1 MSSFNLNSYN
11 PADINAVDVQRE
23 QAAFMTRV
31 YMWMSVALSI
41 TGGMAY
47 YVAGTPEILNII
59 FSSTIV
65 LIVLVVLQI
74 GLVMYLTRSMNA
86 LRATTATA
94 LFLLYA
100 ALNGLLFSSIFII
113 YTESSIASTFLIT
126 AGTFAIMSAYGYF
139 TKSDLTRIGNLC
151 MMALIG
157 LILASVVN
165 IFWNNETLYWI
176 CTYVGVLIFVALV
189 AYDTQKVKQL
199 NVIGNEGTEADKKE
213 SIMGALILYL
223 DFINLFLYLLRIFGK
238 RK

>member
-1 MSSFNLNSYN
+1 
-11 PADINAVDVQRE
+11 
-23 QAAFMTRV
+23 
-31 YMWMSVALSI
+31 
-41 TGGMAY
+41 
-47 YVAGTPEILNII
+47 
-59 FSSTIV
+59 
-65 LIVLVVLQI
+65 
-74 GLVMYLTRSMNA
+74 
-86 LRATTATA
+86 
-94 LFLLYA
+94 
-100 ALNGLLFSSIFII
+100 
-113 YTESSIASTFLIT
+113 
-126 AGTFAIMSAYGYF
+126 
-139 TKSDLTRIGNLC
+139 